1 MSHQYFEDNQDLA
14 HQRETFS
21 FELLGHQLQLTTDA
35 GVFSRERV
43 DYGSVVLLNAVAP
56 FLPSGQPFKL
66 LDLGC
71 GYGPIGLSIAK
82 AYPQAVVTL
91 VDVNQRA
98 LDLAQEN
105 ATANQVTD
113 QVNIFASDGYQAI
126 TAQDYDFILTNP
138 PIRAGKT
145 VVQRLL
151 SESIQYLK
159 PQGQF
164 FAVMQKKQGAPSAL
178 KLLQSVYD
186 QAEIVKRDKG
196 YYILQGLNL

>member
-14 HQRETFS
+14 HQRETFN
-21 FELLGHQLQLTTDA
+21 FDLLGHSLQLTTDA

-56 FLPSGQPFKL
+56 FLPSHGAFKV

-71 GYGPIGLSIAK
+71 GYGPIGLSIAR
-82 AYPQAVVTL
+82 AFPQAQVTM

-98 LDLAQEN
+98 LALAEEN
-105 ATANQVTD
+105 AAANQVQG
-113 QVNIFASDGYQAI
+113 QVEILASDGYQAI
-126 TAQDYDFILTNP
+126 QPSAFDFILTNP
-138 PIRAGKT
+138 PIRAGKQ
-145 VVQRLL
+145 VVNRML
-151 SESIQYLK
+151 SESTDYLA
-159 PQGQF
+159 QEGQF

-178 KLLQSVYD
+178 KLLQTIYD

-196 YYILQGLNL
+196 YYILRGLNL

>member
-14 HQRETFS
+14 HQRETFN
-21 FELLGHQLQLTTDA
+21 FDLLGHQLQLTTDA

-56 FLPSGQPFKL
+56 FLPQQGTFKV

-82 AYPQAVVTL
+82 AFPQAQVTM

-105 ATANQVTD
+105 AKVNQVSE
-113 QVNIFASDGYQAI
+113 QVEILLSDGYQALSK
-126 TAQDYDFILTNP
+126 TDFDFILTNP
-138 PIRAGKT
+138 PIRAGKQ
-145 VVQRLL
+145 VVNRLL
-151 SESIQYLK
+151 SESLNYLTK
-159 PQGQF
+159 QGQF

-178 KLLQSVYD
+178 KLLQSIYD

-196 YYILQGLNL
+196 YYILRGLNL